1 MPAIQLYRDGLTS
14 RISNWPHKPMPLW
27 SRWDYIPWKNL
38 NHSFPTVSLEKKLR
52 RHALILKY
60 AEQYTENQS
69 FHIRYINVKN
79 KESVFRKYE
88 SKLILYDGAKNEL
101 KRLGLDPS
109 KVNPDEVHKDYQAME
124 KQRNNLLAE
133 YKNTEKSLK
142 ELRHLK
148 DVIFQYMDSAP
159 VEMHQISKTS
169 VKNRETL

>member
-1 MPAIQLYRDGLTS
+1 
-14 RISNWPHKPMPLW
+14 
-27 SRWDYIPWKNL
+27 
-38 NHSFPTVSLEKKLR
+38 
-52 RHALILKY
+52 
-60 AEQYTENQS
+60 
-69 FHIRYINVKN
+69 
-79 KESVFRKYE
+79 
-88 SKLILYDGAKNEL
+88 
-101 KRLGLDPS
+101 
-109 KVNPDEVHKDYQAME
+109 ME